1 MGQVLVYSEGL
12 PVQCGVCSL
21 NKWWRGKKPRVQ
33 MCGCTPEPA
42 EKPAFG
48 SVSLKAR
55 APTADK
61 GRRGERK
68 AIRLMTG
75 AGLLAKQTAGSGATA
90 SRSCERHFDTDIIA
104 TLGDLKIRVESKAMA
119 KVPGLHSM
127 EKLLAGSDCL
137 RVQEDG
143 SPGFWLLPDALMVQ
157 ILGMARESVEQ
168 QTQPQSQVPA

>member
-1 MGQVLVYSEGL
+1 MGVVLVVEEGL
-12 PVQCGVCSL
+12 HVMCSVCRL
-21 NKWWRGKKPRVQ
+21 NKWWGGKKPRVQ
-33 MCGCTPEPA
+33 MCGCTPEPVA
-42 EKPAFG
+42 KPAFG
-48 SVSLKAR
+48 SVALKAK

-75 AGLLAKQTAGSGATA
+75 AGLLAKQTAGSGSTA
-90 SRSCERHFDTDIIA
+90 SRSCERQFDTDIIA

-143 SPGFWLLPDALMVQ
+143 AEGFWLMPDALMVQ
-157 ILGMARESVEQ
+157 ILAMAREGVQ
-168 QTQPQSQVPA
+168 

>member
-1 MGQVLVYSEGL
+1 MGKVPVYEEGL
-12 PVQCGVCSL
+12 AVICGTCRL
-21 NKWWRGKKPRVQ
+21 PMWWQGKKPAIRA
-33 MCGCTPEPA
+33 CGCTPEPA
-42 EKPAFG
+42 AKPAFG
-48 SVSLKAR
+48 SVTLKAK

-75 AGLLAKQTAGSGATA
+75 AGLLAMQTAGSGATA

-143 SPGFWLLPDALMVQ
+143 AEGFWLMPDALMVQ
-157 ILGMARESVEQ
+157 ILAMAREG
-168 QTQPQSQVPA
+168 AR